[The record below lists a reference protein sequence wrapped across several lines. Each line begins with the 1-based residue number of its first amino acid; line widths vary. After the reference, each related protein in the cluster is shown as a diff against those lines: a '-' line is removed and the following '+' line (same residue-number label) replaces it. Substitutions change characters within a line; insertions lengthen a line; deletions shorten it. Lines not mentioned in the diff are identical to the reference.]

1 MNADAAAAA
10 GTCGKIGTD
19 KAVDQKW
26 PFRYNMDL
34 Q

>member
-1 MNADAAAAA
+1 MNADAAATP

-19 KAVDQKW
+19 NPVDQNW
-26 PFRYNMDL
+26 LFLYNMNI